1 MRNITITNVAR
12 IRIAVFM
19 TDFIP
24 LSIVVSRCKY
34 IGRVFSFFRGTS
46 RGDSERYQFSAGW
59 LSHSVVAGRSGNI
72 VLESRQPPL
81 RPRSSDPH
89 GSLLEKSILLCDG
102 TIIRQERKDEI
113 RV

>member
-1 MRNITITNVAR
+1 MKNITITNVAR
-12 IRIAVFM
+12 IWIAVFM
-19 TDFIP
+19 ADFIP

-34 IGRVFSFFRGTS
+34 IGRLFFSRGTS
-46 RGDSERYQFSAGW
+46 RGYSERYQFSAGW

-81 RPRSSDPH
+81 RPHSFDSY

-102 TIIRQERKDEI
+102 TIIRQDRKDEI